1 MTPLAH
7 QIYNTRRL
15 PNNDGTT
22 EVDEEDEYYDHIQEE
37 GVLPSH
43 HLRACYSCLVTLV
56 NGQFYGY
63 WKRILD
69 SGQTRCNITKYIPVV
84 II

>member
-15 PNNDGTT
+15 PNHDQTS
-22 EVDEEDEYYDHIQEE
+22 EDEEDEYYDRIQEE

-56 NGQFYGY
+56 NGQFFGY
-63 WKRILD
+63 WKTILD
-69 SGQTRCNITKYIPVV
+69 NGLANCKMHICQ
-84 II
+84 